1 MKTTPNQYVN
11 SFLTFDQA
19 RKRYADMA
27 QIHRAQRETDLAD
40 TLQGIADTWERR
52 ALQVLVN
59 AGDYA
64 LAQLEDGAA

>member
-11 SFLTFDQA
+11 SFLAFDQA

-40 TLQGIADTWERR
+40 MLQEVADVWERR

-64 LAQLEDGAA
+64 AERLGESA